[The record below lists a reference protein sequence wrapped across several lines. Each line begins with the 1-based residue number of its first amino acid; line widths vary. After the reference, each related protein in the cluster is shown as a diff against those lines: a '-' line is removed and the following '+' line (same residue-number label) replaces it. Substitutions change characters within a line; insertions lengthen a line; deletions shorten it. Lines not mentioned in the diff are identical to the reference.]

1 MTAHLDQ
8 FADLCMAAQGFRPS
22 PARLTALCD
31 QDLAWFQP
39 GKPAQ
44 FGLTKLGKSQLM
56 EMLKACCCGTVDDP
70 IASAKSMRPNNAEFS
85 AGMAYFDEFECNLRL
100 GVRPEILP
108 DRLAFL
114 AWLIKEQPSAPMTA
128 QKAPSPTRRCRQP
141 SRPHL
146 AP

>member
-1 MTAHLDQ
+1 MTAMTAHLEH

-22 PARLTALCD
+22 QTRLAALSD
-31 QDLAWFQP
+31 QDLVWFQP

-56 EMLKACCCGTVDDP
+56 EMLKACCSGAVDEP
-70 IASAKSMRPNNAEFS
+70 LARAKSMRPNNAEFT

-108 DRLAFL
+108 NRLAFL
-114 AWLIKEQPSAPMTA
+114 AWLIKEQPSAPA
-128 QKAPSPTRRCRQP
+128 AAK
-141 SRPHL
+141 
-146 AP
+146 

>member
-1 MTAHLDQ
+1 MTAHLEH

-22 PARLTALCD
+22 QARIAALSD
-31 QDLAWFQP
+31 QDLVWFQP

-56 EMLKACCCGTVDDP
+56 EMLKACCSGAV
-70 IASAKSMRPNNAEFS
+70 EFS

-108 DRLAFL
+108 SRLAFL
-114 AWLIKEQPSAPMTA
+114 AWLIKEQPSAPA
-128 QKAPSPTRRCRQP
+128 AAK
-141 SRPHL
+141 
-146 AP
+146 